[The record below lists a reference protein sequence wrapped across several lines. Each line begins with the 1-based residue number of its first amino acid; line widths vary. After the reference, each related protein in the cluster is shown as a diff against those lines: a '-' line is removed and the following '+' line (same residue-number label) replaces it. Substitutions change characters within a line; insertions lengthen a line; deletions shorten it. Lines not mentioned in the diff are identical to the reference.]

1 MAKKTATRTGKSPLL
16 QKPVFLP
23 FTRPSI
29 DEATVRAVGNVLRSG
44 WITTGPQ
51 VQAFE
56 AALGAY
62 LGGRAV
68 RTFTS
73 ATGALEV
80 ALQVCNVGPGDEVIV
95 PAMTF
100 AATANVVVRLGA
112 TPVFVDVDLVT
123 RNLDIAKAEAAV
135 TPRTKAIMP
144 VHFAGLPVDMDALY
158 QLAQRRHLRV
168 VEDAAHAIGSA
179 WKGKRI
185 GSFGDLVCFSFHP
198 NKNMTTIEGGAI
210 ALADPAEAKRVDVL
224 RFHGIQRDAD
234 GNIDVVAAGGKYNL
248 TDVAACVGLGQLRRL
263 EAFNQRRRA
272 LAMRYFARLRTAPS
286 LLLPARGNESNRGNQ
301 DDSGHSWHMYA
312 PLLPLDQLAISRAQ
326 FITQMAARGIGV
338 GVHYTALH
346 LFSFYR
352 GMGARPGDFPNAER
366 IGASTV
372 TLPLFPAMRMSDVDR
387 VCRACAGI
395 IAASSRRPQMKINV
409 SI

>member
-1 MAKKTATRTGKSPLL
+1 MAKKTSAAK
-16 QKPVFLP
+16 KPVFLP
-23 FTRPSI
+23 FTRPTI
-29 DEATVRAVGNVLRSG
+29 DEATLRAVGNVLRSG
-44 WITTGPQ
+44 WITTGPN

-56 AALGAY
+56 SALSAY
-62 LGGRAV
+62 VGGRAV

-80 ALQVCNVGPGDEVIV
+80 ALQVCNLGPGDEVII

-112 TPVFVDVDLVT
+112 KPVFVDVDLAT
-123 RNLDIAKAEAAV
+123 RNLDIAKAEAAI
-135 TPRTKAIMP
+135 TPRTKVIMP

-158 QLAQRRHLRV
+158 KLAKRKRLRV

-198 NKNMTTIEGGAI
+198 NKNMTTIEGGA
-210 ALADPAEAKRVDVL
+210 LSVADPAEAKRVDVL
-224 RFHGIQRDAD
+224 RFHGIQRDTE
-234 GNIDVVAAGGKYNL
+234 GTIDVVEAGGKYNL
-248 TDVAACVGLGQLRRL
+248 TDVAACVGLGQLRHL
-263 EAFNQRRRA
+263 EKFNQRRRA
-272 LAMRYFARLRTAPS
+272 LAMRYLDKLRTEPPC
-286 LLLPARGNESNRGNQ
+286 LLPVRG
-301 DDSGHSWHMYA
+301 DSGHSWHMFA
-312 PLLPLDQLAISRAQ
+312 PLLPLDQITISRAD
-326 FITQMAARGIGV
+326 FIKAMAARGIGV

-346 LFSFYR
+346 LFTFYR
-352 GMGARPGDFPNAER
+352 GMGNKPGDFPNAER

-387 VCRACAGI
+387 VCRACAEILAG
-395 IAASSRRPQMKINV
+395 AQRQK
-409 SI
+409 